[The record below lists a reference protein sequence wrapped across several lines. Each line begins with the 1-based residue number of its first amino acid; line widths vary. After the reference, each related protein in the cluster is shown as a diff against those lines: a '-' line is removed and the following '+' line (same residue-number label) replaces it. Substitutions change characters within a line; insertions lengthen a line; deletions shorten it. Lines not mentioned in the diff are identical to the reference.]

1 MKTMAMIAA
10 TLVATGT
17 GLAQTDDGAA
27 LRVPIDADGV
37 QRVTIVGGSYFFRP
51 NHVVVTAHAP
61 VELTVSS
68 QPGIVPHSF
77 EIDAPQAGIDVRT
90 ELGTTPKTFR
100 FTPSQPAGSP
110 TIARIGCRSSAA
122 IANAGW
128 KACSTSR
135 PRRDCRVAGREPDR
149 SEHDSRPRDR
159 RADALRPGPLVS
171 RDDPLVGEERRA
183 H

>member
-51 NHVVVTAHAP
+51 SHVVVTAHAP

-100 FTPSQPAGSP
+100 FTPSQPGRFAYYCTHRLPFFGSH
-110 TIARIGCRSSAA
+110 RERGMEGVLDVEAA
-122 IANAGW
+122 
-128 KACSTSR
+128 
-135 PRRDCRVAGREPDR
+135 P
-149 SEHDSRPRDR
+149 
-159 RADALRPGPLVS
+159 
-171 RDDPLVGEERRA
+171 
-183 H
+183 